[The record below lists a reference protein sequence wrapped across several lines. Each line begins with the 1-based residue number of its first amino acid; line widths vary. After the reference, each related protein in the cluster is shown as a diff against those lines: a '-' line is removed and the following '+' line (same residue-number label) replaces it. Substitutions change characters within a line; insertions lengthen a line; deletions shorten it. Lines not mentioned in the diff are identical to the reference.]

1 MEVGK
6 MENNTD
12 LEFIKMQ
19 MDKLKKANGGIVKE

>member
-6 MENNTD
+6 MGNSTD
-12 LEFIKMQ
+12 LEFIKML